1 MDWIT
6 NEMMFYGGGILAGG
20 SALLT
25 IIFFCISKVKSVKLN
40 AQLNQEYGEK

>member
-6 NEMMFYGGGILAGG
+6 NEAMFYGGLILAGS

-40 AQLNQEYGEK
+40 AQLNREYGEK

>member
-1 MDWIT
+1 MGWIT

-20 SALLT
+20 AALLT

-40 AQLNQEYGEK
+40 AQLKQEYGEK